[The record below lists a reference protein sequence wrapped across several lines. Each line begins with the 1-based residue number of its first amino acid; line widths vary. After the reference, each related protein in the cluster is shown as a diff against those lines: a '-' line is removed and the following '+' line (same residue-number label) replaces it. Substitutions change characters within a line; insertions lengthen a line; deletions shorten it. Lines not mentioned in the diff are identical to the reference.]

1 MTSANGGREFR
12 LPGLILTGPG
22 CLGQTGAATA
32 ELGVNHALVVTATP
46 LRESGAVD
54 EATAVLNAAGVAT
67 TVFDEINAEP
77 TTDDV
82 EAAVATYETAGANGV
97 VGLGGGSALDTA
109 KAVAVRGVHPGPLS
123 LYQGQDQIPP
133 GRAPLVAIPT
143 TAGTGSEVTRFTILT
158 DRARDVKMLI
168 GSATVIPDVAV
179 ADPNL
184 TLTAPPPVTASA
196 GIDALTHAIESYIS
210 RRAQP
215 LSSSLALSAISMIGA
230 NLRQAWAN
238 GQDLAARRAMMDGA
252 LVAGMSFTNASV
264 ALVHGMARP
273 LGAYFG
279 VPHGLSNAVLLPHV
293 MAYTAPEATAQ
304 YAEIARALGEDV
316 SGLSTAAAAD
326 RAIAAVDSQCSDVEV
341 PGLTALGV
349 GRDQLMPV
357 VEAMANDALDSGSP
371 ANNPRIPETSEIV
384 ALYEQAL

>member
-1 MTSANGGREFR
+1 MLPAWRR
-12 LPGLILTGPG
+12 LF
-22 CLGQTGAATA
+22 
-32 ELGVNHALVVTATP
+32 
-46 LRESGAVD
+46 S
-54 EATAVLNAAGVAT
+54 
-67 TVFDEINAEP
+67 DEINAEP

-82 EAAVATYETAGANGV
+82 EAAVATYEAAGANGV

-109 KAVAVRGVHPGPLS
+109 ESGGGAGHPSGAAVALSRAGPDS
-123 LYQGQDQIPP
+123 AGA
-133 GRAPLVAIPT
+133 RAANRYPYDRRHRQLKL
-143 TAGTGSEVTRFTILT
+143 TRFTILT

-293 MAYTAPEATAQ
+293 MAYTAPEATAE

-316 SGLSTAAAAD
+316 AGLSPAAAAD
-326 RAIAAVDSQCSDVEV
+326 RAIAAVQSLCSDVEV

-371 ANNPRIPETSEIV
+371 GQQPADS
-384 ALYEQAL
+384 